1 MQPGSGPDVSF
12 QTEQFPLY
20 AKNGYLTA
28 LDDYVS
34 DDKRA
39 GYPESA
45 LEYCSYDGQLM
56 GVPFVA
62 LDSVMFY
69 NKDLFEEA
77 GITEVP
83 TTWDELVDVAKKLT
97 LDKDGDGETD
107 QWGMMFEMGYYW
119 QPLTYIIQAGADQ
132 WNENRTNIGLIMN
145 RVSKDCRSSISCT
158 MRNR

>member
-1 MQPGSGPDVSF
+1 MYKRQDEIWASMIAEFNKEYPNISVEFLNVAWDSVVEKETAEFAAGSGPDISF

-83 TTWDELVDVAKKLT
+83 TTWDLS
-97 LDKDGDGETD
+97 
-107 QWGMMFEMGYYW
+107 
-119 QPLTYIIQAGADQ
+119 
-132 WNENRTNIGLIMN
+132 LIH
-145 RVSKDCRSSISCT
+145 I
-158 MRNR
+158 